1 MTIISALNQMHHE
14 AVEQIRAGSHN
25 EFLVGFLTTS
35 TMLELSNLVA
45 ADLDIESYAAAAADV
60 ITQLAPVGG
69 CTVRIDPDDFPGV
82 MVTVGA
88 AVQSAAGVGLV
99 NGATTVSIGDFTLD
113 GQATGAVTAHDVPRQ
128 LSDANFVQMTAN
140 QVGSGLV
147 QILEAERLRRRA
159 AVANTLALIAA
170 FNDSWGQSD
179 LESLVAN
186 LCLLPGATGA
196 TIAAGA
202 NRLAGV
208 LSAEGGRAGVAAAV
222 REFKVDQRLDV
233 SVSVRY
239 VAEPTTAQNALLDEI
254 VDVLASNLTRIEE
267 NIRLAAEA
275 ETDQLTGLAN
285 RRRVAKA
292 LSAAR
297 AMSDRRN
304 EKFSVLLIDLD
315 HFKSVNDQ
323 LGHDAGDAVLVAFA
337 NMLVRS
343 IRPFDT
349 VVRWGGEEFLVI
361 CAMCGSV
368 EAGTVA
374 ERIISEC
381 ASACADVLP
390 DGWSQTA
397 SIGIAV
403 YPDVASAPEALI
415 SAADS
420 ALYEAKREGRNRYR
434 RAALALNA

>member
-1 MTIISALNQMHHE
+1 MSIIVSLNQMHHE
-14 AVEQIRAGSHN
+14 AIEQIRAGSHN

-45 ADLDIESYAAAAADV
+45 ADLDIEAYAAAAADV

-69 CTVRIDPDDFPGV
+69 CTVTIDPDDFPGV
-82 MVTVGA
+82 TVTVGS
-88 AVQSAAGVGLV
+88 AVSSAAGAGLAH
-99 NGATTVSIGDFTLD
+99 GSTMSSGGFTLD
-113 GQATGAVTAHDVPRQ
+113 GQATGEVTAHDVPRQ

-140 QVGSGLV
+140 QIGSGLV

-170 FNDSWGQSD
+170 FNDSWGQSE
-179 LESLVAN
+179 LESLVGN

-208 LSAEGGRAGVAAAV
+208 LSAEGGRAGLAAAV

-239 VAEPTTAQNALLDEI
+239 AAEPTAAQNSLLDEI
-254 VDVLASNLTRIEE
+254 VAVLSSNLTRIEE

-292 LSAAR
+292 LAAAR

-304 EKFSVLLIDLD
+304 EKFSVLLVDLD
-315 HFKSVNDQ
+315 HFKNVNDQ
-323 LGHDAGDAVLVAFA
+323 LGHDAGDGVLVAFA
-337 NMLVRS
+337 DMLVRS

-361 CAMCGSV
+361 CAMCGAA

-374 ERIISEC
+374 ERIIAEC
-381 ASACADVLP
+381 AAACAAVLP
-390 DGWSQTA
+390 EGWAQTA

-403 YPDVASAPEALI
+403 YPDVARAPEALI

-420 ALYEAKREGRNRYR
+420 ALYDAKRDGRNRYR
-434 RAALALNA
+434 RAAIALNA